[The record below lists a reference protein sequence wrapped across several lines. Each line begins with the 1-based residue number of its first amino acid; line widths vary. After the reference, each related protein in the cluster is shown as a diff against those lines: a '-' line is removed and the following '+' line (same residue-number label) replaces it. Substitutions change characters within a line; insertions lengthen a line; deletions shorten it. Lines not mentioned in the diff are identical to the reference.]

1 MPADHAS
8 RRFIPFSEDMNKM
21 LEKLHI
27 AYPAISKAQLT
38 AEAARRGMGELLSV
52 AGSVPTLAPQVIVE
66 QLRRVG

>member
-1 MPADHAS
+1 
-8 RRFIPFSEDMNKM
+8 MNKM